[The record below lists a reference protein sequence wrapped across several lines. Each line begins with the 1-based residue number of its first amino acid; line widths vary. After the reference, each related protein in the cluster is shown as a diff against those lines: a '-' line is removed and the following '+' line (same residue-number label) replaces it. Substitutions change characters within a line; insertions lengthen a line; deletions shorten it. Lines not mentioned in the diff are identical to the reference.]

1 MNFKLYLSSF
11 LCLLSINILFSQ
23 QQENIDN
30 HYKEYFSSQREVP
43 YLHLNKTSFIE
54 GEEIWFKSYVY
65 NLNLKKLHNNTS
77 NLHITLYDKKGNL
90 KDQKL
95 LHIENGVGAGS
106 FKIDSTFTDNEYY
119 IKAST
124 NWMKNF
130 KEDESY
136 LQKFTIIKK
145 EPKVEKSLDPKY
157 DIQFL
162 PESGHLLEAIENTI
176 GVAIKDVKNN
186 GVKIKEGKV
195 FDNEKNL
202 TNIFKTNSLGIG
214 SFDFIHEEGKN
225 YTAEITL
232 MDDTKIIK
240 EIPLAEKRGVILSV
254 YNPNTTFVSI
264 FIKTN
269 TNSLPDLVNKEY
281 TLFIHNTSKTIKQVF
296 TFNKETTEYNI
307 NLNSRKIDSGINIVT
322 IFDENNKPI
331 AERLFFN
338 YKKDIFK
345 KSLITANKHIDSD
358 STSITISKNSSNS
371 DTYYL
376 SASILPEKAK
386 NYRPDNNIASKF
398 LIKPFINGE
407 IENPEYYF
415 KDINRKKLM
424 NLDLLLLTQGWSK
437 YSWSNV
443 FKSAPKEIFENEKG
457 ISIKGNITSSKEANT
472 IFLFSKEN
480 NLMETAPIINN
491 KFKFS
496 GLYIKENSKISLSTK
511 QGKKIKQDKFYA
523 QYFPVK
529 INDKINPS
537 NINTSNNKILDSNI
551 DYGKFIGDGLVELDE
566 ITIKSK
572 EKKSKNKF
580 MIVGPSRSY
589 KIDENSVQSL
599 NIFTFIRQKGFRV
612 NESNGNYTIYSG
624 RGTISLTATKPTQ
637 VYFNGSLIQDDT
649 GYNALQELDMLTLKD
664 FEEIVV
670 SKTGFGEIH
679 LYSSPGFYKSR
690 SKNRFSEKTIP
701 LGYATEKE
709 YYQPQYANYYG
720 DFYQENGVINW
731 KSNIIIDNKAKD
743 TSFNILNLGQ
753 KYIRVHLEGISA
765 EGKIILED
773 KIIELK

>member
-1 MNFKLYLSSF
+1 MNFKLYLSTL
-11 LCLLSINILFSQ
+11 LCILSINLVFSQ
-23 QQENIDN
+23 QKKNIDTN
-30 HYKEYFSSQREVP
+30 YKEYFSSQREVP
-43 YLHLNKTSFIE
+43 YLHLNKTSFIQ

-65 NLNLKKLHNNTS
+65 NLNLKKLHNNTN

-145 EPKVEKSLDPKY
+145 EPKVEKSIVATY

-162 PESGHLLEAIENTI
+162 PESGHMLESIENTI
-176 GVAIKDVKNN
+176 GVAIKEINNN
-186 GVKIKEGKV
+186 GVKIKEGKI
-195 FDNEKNL
+195 FDNKKKL
-202 TNIFKTNSLGIG
+202 TNIFKTNSLGLG
-214 SFDFIHEEGKN
+214 SFDFIYEEGKN
-225 YTAEITL
+225 YTAEITF
-232 MDDTKIIK
+232 MDDTKVIK
-240 EIPLAEKRGVILSV
+240 EITLAEKKGVILSV

-269 TNSLPDLVNKEY
+269 INSLPDLVNKEY
-281 TLFIHNTSKTIKQVF
+281 TLYIHNTSKTIKQVF
-296 TFNKETTEYNI
+296 TFSKETTEYNI
-307 NLNSRKIDSGINIVT
+307 NLNSRKIASGINIVT
-322 IFDENNKPI
+322 VFDDNNKPI

-338 YKKDIFK
+338 YNKNIFK
-345 KSLITANKHIDSD
+345 KPLISANKHIDSD
-358 STSITISKNSSNS
+358 STSITIAKKSSNNE
-371 DTYYL
+371 TYYL
-376 SASILPEKAK
+376 SASILPKKAK
-386 NYRPDNNIASKF
+386 NYRPNHNIASKF
-398 LIKPFINGE
+398 LIKPFISGE

-415 KDINRKKLM
+415 KDVNRKKLM
-424 NLDLLLLTQGWSK
+424 HLDLLLLTQGWSK
-437 YSWSNV
+437 YSWSDIFDNT
-443 FKSAPKEIFENEKG
+443 PKETFVNENG
-457 ISIKGNITSSKEANT
+457 ISIKGNITSNKEANT

-491 KFKFS
+491 KFEFK

-529 INDKINPS
+529 INEKINPS
-537 NINTSNNKILDSNI
+537 NINTSYNKILESNI
-551 DYGKFIGDGLVELDE
+551 DYGKFVGDGLFELDE
-566 ITIKSK
+566 ITIKSNV
-572 EKKSKNKF
+572 KKSKNKF

-589 KIDENSVQSL
+589 KIDENSVQGL
-599 NIFTFIRQKGFRV
+599 NIFAFIRQKGFRV

-624 RGTISLTATKPTQ
+624 RGVISLTATRPTK
-637 VYFNGSLIQDDT
+637 VYFNGSLIQDET
-649 GYNALQELDMLTLKD
+649 GYNALQDLDLLTLKD
-664 FEEIVV
+664 FEEIIV

-679 LYSSPGFYKSR
+679 LYSAPGFYKKR
-690 SKNRFSEKTIP
+690 SKNRFSEKTVP
-701 LGYATEKE
+701 LGYAVEKE

-731 KSNIIIDNKAKD
+731 KPNLLIENKATD
-743 TSFNILNLGQ
+743 TTFNILNLGQ
-753 KYIRVHLEGISA
+753 KSIRVHLEGISS

-773 KIIELK
+773 KLIELK